1 MKFIKL
7 TLNNFGPYFGIQSLD
22 LDVSDNAPI
31 ILVYGENERGKTSLL
46 RAIRWCLYGE
56 VLNQSGTL
64 MDEGEFANY
73 DARDSGETFEVF
85 VEIEFEDQGVKS
97 VLKRW
102 MKVKNNESEDT
113 RIEIVSRGVDLR
125 PNNGNPVAEKD
136 IPEQISR
143 MLHKDISDFFL
154 FDGETL
160 TRFEQRLRSADTSA
174 ALVRT
179 SIEKVLGMPALQ
191 LLSRDIETL
200 AMESNKEVQRVAKK
214 TSDNEKTLKL
224 IDECAVAISNKQ
236 NDLIGLQR
244 IGKQL

>member
-46 RAIRWCLYGE
+46 RSIRWCLYGE

-102 MKVKNNESEDT
+102 MKVKNNEAEDT
-113 RIEIVSRGVDLR
+113 HIEIISKGVD
-125 PNNGNPVAEKD
+125 
-136 IPEQISR
+136 
-143 MLHKDISDFFL
+143 
-154 FDGETL
+154 
-160 TRFEQRLRSADTSA
+160 
-174 ALVRT
+174 
-179 SIEKVLGMPALQ
+179 
-191 LLSRDIETL
+191 
-200 AMESNKEVQRVAKK
+200 
-214 TSDNEKTLKL
+214 
-224 IDECAVAISNKQ
+224 
-236 NDLIGLQR
+236 
-244 IGKQL
+244 